1 MDQEFRKK
9 HILEELERSGRV
21 ILQDLVKLFQ
31 TSEMTVRRDLTELEK
46 QGFLIRKYGGAV
58 KTEAVDS
65 LFSFNRRVERNSDQ
79 KETICRT
86 ASQFINDGDTIFI
99 DCGTTLFRLAHFI
112 KNRRIRVITN
122 SLPVVSELLNDPQ
135 VRLSFVGG
143 DIDSDRQ
150 ASYGR
155 IAEKTISE
163 FRADKAFIGMDG
175 VSLVN
180 GLSSFDEKEGM
191 VTKTMA
197 EHADKVY
204 LLCDSSKIEKDSY
217 FRFAP
222 ISLIDTLI
230 TDSEVKNQLV
240 RRYKDKGVEIISNE

>member
-1 MDQEFRKK
+1 MDQEFRKR
-9 HILEELERSGRV
+9 HILEELEKNGV
-21 ILQDLVKLFQ
+21 VTLQELVEQFKV
-31 TSEMTVRRDLTELEK
+31 SEMTVRRDLTELER

-65 LFSFNRRVERNSDQ
+65 LFSFNRRMERNGGQ
-79 KETICRT
+79 KELICST
-86 ASQFINDGDTIFI
+86 AAGFIEDGDIIFI

-112 KNRRIRVITN
+112 RKRRIRVITN
-122 SLPVVSELLNDPQ
+122 SLPVVSELLNDPL

-143 DIDSDRQ
+143 DIDNDRQ

-155 IAEKTISE
+155 IAERNISE
-163 FRADKAFIGMDG
+163 FSADKAFIGMDG
-175 VSLVN
+175 VSLAN

-191 VTKTMA
+191 VTKRMA
-197 EHADKVY
+197 EHADRVY

-222 ISLIDTLI
+222 ITLVDTMI
-230 TDSEVKNQLV
+230 TDTRISEELI
-240 RRYKDKGVEIISNE
+240 RMYREKGVEIISSR

>member
-9 HILEELERSGRV
+9 HILEEIERNGRV
-21 ILQDLVKLFQ
+21 SLQELVKRFQ
-31 TSEMTVRRDLTELEK
+31 LSEMTVRRDLTELER

-58 KTEAVDS
+58 KTEAVDT

-79 KETICRT
+79 KEAVCRT
-86 ASQFINDGDTIFI
+86 ASQFIYDGDIIFI
-99 DCGTTLFRLAHFI
+99 DCGTTLFRLARFI
-112 KNRRIRVITN
+112 KNKRIRVITN

-135 VRLSFVGG
+135 IRLSFVGG

-155 IAEKTISE
+155 IAEKIISE
-163 FRADKAFIGMDG
+163 FKADKAFIGMDG
-175 VSLVN
+175 VSLSN

-191 VTKTMA
+191 ITKTMA
-197 EHADKVY
+197 EHAGKVY

-222 ISLIDTLI
+222 ISLIDILI
-230 TDSEVKNQLV
+230 TDSEMNSQLV
-240 RRYKDKGVEIISNE
+240 GLYKEKGVEIISHA

>member
-9 HILEELERSGRV
+9 HILEQLERSGRV
-21 ILQDLVKLFQ
+21 TLQNLVKFFH
-31 TSEMTVRRDLTELEK
+31 TSEMTVRRDLTELER

-86 ASQFINDGDTIFI
+86 ASQFISDGDSIFI

-135 VRLSFVGG
+135 IRLSFVGG

-175 VSLVN
+175 VSLEN

-222 ISLIDTLI
+222 VSLINTLI
-230 TDSEVKNQLV
+230 TDSEVHSQLIGL
-240 RRYKDKGVEIISNE
+240 YKEKGVEIIS

>member
-21 ILQDLVKLFQ
+21 NLQELVKLFQ
-31 TSEMTVRRDLTELEK
+31 TSEMTVRRDLTELER

-58 KTEAVDS
+58 KTEAVDT

-79 KETICRT
+79 KEAICRT
-86 ASQFINDGDTIFI
+86 ASQFIEDGDIIFI

-122 SLPVVSELLNDPQ
+122 SLPVISELLNDPQ
-135 VRLSFVGG
+135 IRLSFVGG

-155 IAEKTISE
+155 IAEKIISE

-175 VSLVN
+175 VSLSN
-180 GLSSFDEKEGM
+180 GLSSFDEKEGL

-197 EHADKVY
+197 EHAGKVY

-222 ISLIDTLI
+222 VSLIDTLV
-230 TDSEVKNQLV
+230 TDSEVNSQLIGL
-240 RRYKDKGVEIISNE
+240 YKEKGVEIISHP